1 MKILI
6 IGGTNIDINAVS
18 KNKIIPFDSN
28 IGSVET
34 SIGGVGKNI
43 VENLSRLNLDV
54 SFATVI
60 GSDYYGKIA
69 EEYLKELGIKLIVK
83 RSQLNTPKYLAI
95 FNNNKDLE
103 LGINDMKAIDELDI
117 DFMKENIN
125 FGNYDLLVIDSNL
138 SKDAIKYICDN
149 VKIPIYAEAISVNK
163 VTKFKDFLNKLTAI
177 KCNKKEAIAL
187 VDNLESNAIED
198 ILINIKNQGVK
209 EVYLTDGSR
218 GSYLMK
224 ENKIY
229 HLPALKTEV
238 LTTTGAGDAFY
249 SGVIYAKAKGLDELK
264 YGNALASITLKAKES
279 NNKNLNINLLESVV
293 KKYENRH

>member
-83 RSQLNTPKYLAI
+83 RSKLNMPKYLAI

-163 VTKFKDFLNKLTAI
+163 VTKFKDF
-177 KCNKKEAIAL
+177 
-187 VDNLESNAIED
+187 
-198 ILINIKNQGVK
+198 
-209 EVYLTDGSR
+209 
-218 GSYLMK
+218 
-224 ENKIY
+224 
-229 HLPALKTEV
+229 
-238 LTTTGAGDAFY
+238 F
-249 SGVIYAKAKGLDELK
+249 
-264 YGNALASITLKAKES
+264 
-279 NNKNLNINLLESVV
+279 
-293 KKYENRH
+293 